1 MIEVQIGE
9 ILLELGILFLA
20 TVALGGLLHRI
31 RIPAII
37 AALLVAMAAHYTPLG
52 ERLLSAELYGM
63 FTFLAQLGVLFLL
76 FFIGVQIDFVELR
89 SMGRDILWLTVFA
102 TGLPFV
108 FGVLAMLGMG
118 YGWGVALVIG
128 MTRMPT
134 AEAVIVPIL
143 DEFGL
148 IRTRVGR
155 FIVGAG
161 TLDDVLE
168 VALVAIVSVWIAED
182 ATAAGAVDLWG
193 KLWPIL
199 AGLAGLLTLAVLSYR
214 WILPLLARWTPRD
227 ARGLVMISLLT
238 MLLFGGLSEQAE
250 LGMVLGAILSGIVMR
265 PTFQKI
271 GIQGDQAIQTF
282 RQMSYGFLGIV
293 FFFWVGMSADL
304 AGLAESPLLALLLF
318 LAASAGKIGGTLLM
332 VPMKKMSFREALTTG
347 VGLDARL
354 TTEIV
359 VAQILYS
366 AKLIDLEL
374 FTALIAASSVST
386 LLIPLWFT
394 LLARRWGHELHGEPA
409 GLGDE
414 NVA

>member
-1 MIEVQIGE
+1 MSEAQIGE

-20 TVALGGLLHRI
+20 TIALGGLLHRV

-52 ERLLSAELYGM
+52 ERLLSPELYGM

-89 SMGRDILWLTVFA
+89 SMSKDILWLTVLA
-102 TGLPFV
+102 TALPFV

-118 YGWGVALVIG
+118 YGWVVALVIG

-182 ATAAGAVDLWG
+182 ATAGAVSIWA
-193 KLWPIL
+193 KLQPIL
-199 AGLAGLLTLAVLSYR
+199 IGMGLLAALAVLSYR
-214 WILPLLARWTPRD
+214 WFLPMLGRWLPRD
-227 ARGLVMISLLT
+227 PRSLVMIALLS

-250 LGMVLGAILSGIVMR
+250 LGMVLGAILSGIVMK
-265 PTFQKI
+265 PTFQKL
-271 GIQGDQAIQTF
+271 GMEGDQAIQSF
-282 RQMSYGFLGIV
+282 RQMSYGFLGLV
-293 FFFWVGMSADL
+293 FFFWVGLSADL
-304 AGLAESPLLALLLF
+304 AGLVENPLLAILLF

-359 VAQILYS
+359 VAQLLYS
-366 AKLIDLEL
+366 AKLIDLQL

-394 LLARRWGHELHGEPA
+394 ILARRWGHELHGAPVAE
-409 GLGDE
+409 GGG